1 VFEWQTSDN
10 QGEGGDLEMTRDEK
24 CRKCGGVLFKVV
36 PLSPDGKYWAMCDE
50 APLDLKSTGLDHF
63 FQCPQCGAKNI
74 IIQEAH
80 PKEGPPQFK
89 IVSWK

>member
-1 VFEWQTSDN
+1 VLERQTSDN
-10 QGEGGDLEMTRDEK
+10 LAGGSDLEMTRDEK

-50 APLDLKSTGLDHF
+50 APLDLKSNGLDRF
-63 FQCPQCGAKNI
+63 FQCPHCGAENI
-74 IIQEAH
+74 IIQESH
-80 PKEGPPQFK
+80 LKEGPPQFT